1 MDRAVVV
8 EFSMGSTIFVIGLAL
23 YNPQD
28 LLLRHHPVDRY
39 YCSQLVHL
47 PNPDCVG
54 HERGDLIDEQSYA
67 RGVQHRFHAHRCLE
81 ASSLGIVKAFMNED
95 AWVLF
100 VGSSCLPVGW
110 GWWSSLL
117 KAV

>member
-1 MDRAVVV
+1 MDRAVVL
-8 EFSMGSTIFVIGLAL
+8 EFSMESTIFVIGLAL

-54 HERGDLIDEQSYA
+54 HERGDLINEQSGVV
-67 RGVQHRFHAHRCLE
+67 GVQLVIR
-81 ASSLGIVKAFMNED
+81 VY
-95 AWVLF
+95 
-100 VGSSCLPVGW
+100 
-110 GWWSSLL
+110 
-117 KAV
+117 

>member
-1 MDRAVVV
+1 MDRAVVL
-8 EFSMGSTIFVIGLAL
+8 EFSMESTIFVIGLAL

-95 AWVLF
+95 A
-100 VGSSCLPVGW
+100 
-110 GWWSSLL
+110 
-117 KAV
+117 